1 MQRAHLGSTFLA
13 ARYTLAVYLRDHGR
27 PPLVHIQL
35 DRIIRASPFLTS
47 FVSHISSP
55 PSCPLPQHCIVG
67 TNGHAVVDRVNAA
80 LHKWCDERARAVEYV
95 IKGNN
100 VLTEHYSALR
110 ADVECSDDPR
120 TQFNQAVFDRLRAA
134 DRVVVCGQALSHCVA
149 FTMRDLVAKWPAA
162 EAAKLVL
169 LTDCASAV
177 PTFEQV

>member
-1 MQRAHLGSTFLA
+1 MGAPPLSTFNWTELF
-13 ARYTLAVYLRDHGR
+13 GR
-27 PPLVHIQL
+27 PRFSH
-35 DRIIRASPFLTS
+35 RSFLTL
-47 FVSHISSP
+47 VPP

-134 DRVVVCGQALSHCVA
+134 DRIVVCGQALSHCVA